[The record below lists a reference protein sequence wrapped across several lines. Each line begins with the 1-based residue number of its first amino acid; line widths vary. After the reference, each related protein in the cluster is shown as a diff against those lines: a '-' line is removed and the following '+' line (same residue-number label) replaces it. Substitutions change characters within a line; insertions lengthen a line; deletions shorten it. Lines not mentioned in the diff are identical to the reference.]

1 MRCQEQSSI
10 VLMIMSVMIQERKE
24 IYLLGEFLSCTVN
37 AVTVISITNSS
48 EVLDTIA
55 TVRIGCW
62 GELDSSGRSSW
73 SGSEPEA
80 GCRFRYFFLNSGN
93 ISSTQSHVA
102 RTPLGGVLIRRKRI
116 SESVVVPR

>member
-10 VLMIMSVMIQERKE
+10 VLMIMSVMIQERQE

-62 GELDSSGRSSW
+62 CQDCGFWGSSRRISRDQRGSW
-73 SGSEPEA
+73 
-80 GCRFRYFFLNSGN
+80 R
-93 ISSTQSHVA
+93 
-102 RTPLGGVLIRRKRI
+102 IRRGECECPANFMVENPI
-116 SESVVVPR
+116 SFCIFYGAGSCCR

>member
-1 MRCQEQSSI
+1 
-10 VLMIMSVMIQERKE
+10 MIMSVMIQERQE

-62 GELDSSGRSSW
+62 GSLTAVGEAVGAGVNLKQVA
-73 SGSEPEA
+73 GSDTSFSTPA
-80 GCRFRYFFLNSGN
+80 
-93 ISSTQSHVA
+93 IS
-102 RTPLGGVLIRRKRI
+102 P
-116 SESVVVPR
+116 VPNLT